1 MPSFDKP
8 ILAPPRIPRRLLA
21 LSLCVVAVVAGVG
34 AAQTHM
40 EAAPM
45 PAPFSAGEPGAGLPR
60 GWEPVRL
67 TERKRPTAYGLV
79 RDGSNVVLHANAV
92 GAASGLA
99 QFTIFDIKSAPIV
112 EWRWKVNSMI
122 EGADNRVAA
131 REDSPARLIFA
142 FDGDKSQLPLLERA
156 VFFITEKLS
165 GRQLPYA
172 LLQYIWAADIP
183 VGTLIEHPHTR
194 RVRMLVV
201 ASGAAGV
208 GSLAVVFAQSAQRL
222 PQRVPR
228 GAGPAHRR
236 RRADGHRQHRRLDR
250 GVVRRH
256 PVRGGGALI
265 LSGTKALSRN
275 WIATE
280 RARGRFRVSCP
291 LFR

>member
-1 MPSFDKP
+1 MIGRLYGRAARRSIIAPTMLHRAPRNESAPSFRKP
-8 ILAPPRIPRRLLA
+8 SPRRRPEPLGPALMA
-21 LSLCVVAVVAGVG
+21 LSLSVVAVLADVAP
-34 AAQTHM
+34 AQTYM

-67 TERKRPTAYGLV
+67 TERKRLTSYALV
-79 RDGSNVVLHANAV
+79 RDAGNTVLHANAV

-112 EWRWKVNSMI
+112 EWRWKVSSMI
-122 EGADNRVAA
+122 EGADNRVGA

-142 FDGDKSQLPLLERA
+142 FDGDKSKLPLLERA
-156 VFFITEKLS
+156 VFYLTETLS

-208 GSLAVVFAQSAQRL
+208 GRWQSY
-222 PQRVPR
+222 
-228 GAGPAHRR
+228 
-236 RRADGHRQHRRLDR
+236 
-250 GVVRRH
+250 
-256 PVRGGGALI
+256 
-265 LSGTKALSRN
+265 SRN
-275 WIATE
+275 LYNDFRNAFHEEPGLLTGVGVLTDTDNTGGSVDAWYGDI
-280 RARGRFRVSCP
+280 RFRAE
-291 LFR
+291 R